1 MVTVPSG
8 ETLFQRRMILVKIFF
23 LLMIMSSPN
32 QTTVKYNASIYPTE
46 TLCLEARKGYMEA
59 YEANIDKDS
68 MKTKAICIPFES
80 FPILG
85 MTGNTTGA

>member
-1 MVTVPSG
+1 M
-8 ETLFQRRMILVKIFF
+8 VKIFF

-32 QTTVKYNASIYPTE
+32 QTTVKYSASIYPTE
-46 TLCLEARKGYMEA
+46 ELCLEARKGYMEA
-59 YEANIDKDS
+59 YEQSIDKDS

-85 MTGNTTGA
+85 MTADTIGA